1 MAVADVNGDGNPDL
15 LVANCGPIGI
25 NTCGFGNGVIGVLLG
40 NCDGTFQAAKTYDTK
55 YDIDS
60 VAVADVNGDGK
71 LDLLVASNGNSV
83 VGVMLG
89 NGDGTFQPIVPC
101 SSGGISAL
109 SVAVA
114 DVNGDGKP
122 DLLVGNQ
129 SDTSSNCAHGSVG
142 VLLGNGN
149 GTFHSAVSYD
159 PGGTGGWS
167 VAVADVNGDGK
178 PRLARDELLLQHSG
192 RTSGQWRRHLSRRDD
207 L

>member
-1 MAVADVNGDGNPDL
+1 
-15 LVANCGPIGI
+15 
-25 NTCGFGNGVIGVLLG
+25 
-40 NCDGTFQAAKTYDTK
+40 
-55 YDIDS
+55 
-60 VAVADVNGDGK
+60 
-71 LDLLVASNGNSV
+71 
-83 VGVMLG
+83 MLG

-149 GTFHSAVSYD
+149 ATFHSAGSYD
-159 PGGTGGWS
+159 PGGTAGWS
-167 VAVADVNGDGK
+167 VAVADVNGDCK
-178 PRLARDELLLQHSG
+178 PRLARDELLVRPNARS
-192 RTSGQWRRHLSRRDD
+192 SRR
-207 L
+207 